1 MARQKELAGMERPK
15 IQEIEDKAEVYSK
28 SMNRR
33 VKAGVAEKA
42 DKTALIESMKAH
54 KLKSYRTDDGLIVT
68 LADGPSKVQISDAP
82 EPDDE
87 EESKGEGKAN

>member
-1 MARQKELAGMERPK
+1 MTKQGELKGIERPK

-42 DKTALIESMKAH
+42 DKAALIEAMKNH
-54 KLKSYRTDDGLIVT
+54 KVKSYRTDEGLIVT
-68 LADGPSKVQISDAP
+68 LAEGPSKVQISDAP
-82 EPDDE
+82 EPEDDE
-87 EESKGEGKAN
+87 DKAEKKDS